1 MEYSS
6 NVGVSV
12 FTQTY
17 VKATDVTL
25 VYFQLRVMDAME
37 ETQMITDIRRFYEE
51 KINDTGM

>member
-1 MEYSS
+1 MMEYSS

-17 VKATDVTL
+17 SMWKP
-25 VYFQLRVMDAME
+25 QME

-51 KINDTGM
+51 KINDTGR